1 MEPVTSPAL
10 SLDFFSDSPDAGAE
24 DKKSHKAVARQK
36 KHSVHRQPKRQQE
49 EDIDVFRRQV
59 RVKVSGEDV
68 PGPWASWNDLSSA
81 MRSAGC
87 DRRSIRAVRSNLE
100 ASSWREPTAVQ
111 MQAGPTMVAGR
122 DALVSAP
129 TGSGKTGA
137 FVVPLLVALLAD
149 SSAGAMILAPTR
161 ELCAQ
166 LAREV
171 KKLVKGTG
179 IGERLAVTTATK
191 AAATVT
197 NKGAE
202 WLWAV
207 ADEADRL
214 LSTTSAD
221 LAAVDAVFTRAK
233 RKALFSAT
241 VPPSLEEL
249 AQTTLLSPIRIRVLG
264 SGGTAAPD
272 SLDQKLI
279 FVAREANKLSALRD
293 LIRTGQAKPP
303 ALVFVQTASRAS
315 QLATALAFDGLR
327 SAALSR
333 CASRCSVLDGF
344 RTGRIWFL
352 VATDLASRGLDLKA
366 VNAVINYDAPASA
379 VDYMHRVGRCARAGR
394 PGHAFT
400 LYTDADAYDN
410 MRSIANLAH
419 LADNPVPDWLRNLKR
434 RRKRPTA
441 QKTKR
446 GRVAPPPQFLVQK
459 LRKKRAAVAN
469 SNERRQ
475 EKEQHE

>member
-1 MEPVTSPAL
+1 MGRVTSPAP
-10 SLDFFSDSPDAGAE
+10 SLDFFGDSADDGAE
-24 DKKSHKAVARQK
+24 DKKSAIAAAKK
-36 KHSVHRQPKRQQE
+36 KHNMRSQAKRQLE
-49 EDIDVFRRQV
+49 EDMEEFRRRV

-68 PGPWASWNDLSSA
+68 PSPWASWNDLSSA
-81 MRSAGC
+81 MRSTGC
-87 DRRSIRAVRSNLE
+87 THRSIKAMRSNLE

-111 MQAGPTMVAGR
+111 MQAGPTIVAGR
-122 DALVSAP
+122 DTLVSAP

-137 FVVPLLVALLAD
+137 FVVPLVVALLVD

-171 KKLVKGTG
+171 KKLVQGTG
-179 IGERLAVTTATK
+179 VCERLAVTTASK
-191 AAATVT
+191 AAATVAS
-197 NKGAE
+197 KGTD
-202 WLWAV
+202 WLWAI

-214 LSTTSAD
+214 LATTSAE
-221 LAAVDAVFTRAK
+221 LAAVDAVFSRSK

-249 AQTTLLSPIRIRVLG
+249 ADTTLLSPIRIRVLG

-272 SLDQKLI
+272 SLDQKLV
-279 FVAREANKLSALRD
+279 FVAREANKLNALRD
-293 LIRTGQAKPP
+293 LIRSGQAKPP

-333 CASRCSVLDGF
+333 CASRSSILDGF

-379 VDYMHRVGRCARAGR
+379 VDYLHRVGRCARAGR
-394 PGHAFT
+394 PGRAFT
-400 LYTDADAYDN
+400 LYTDADAHDN

-434 RRKRPTA
+434 RRKRQTVPKA
-441 QKTKR
+441 KR
-446 GRVAPPPQFLVQK
+446 GRIAPPPQFLVKK
-459 LRKKRAAVAN
+459 LRKKRAAV
-469 SNERRQ
+469 SSERRPEQ
-475 EKEQHE
+475 EEQCK